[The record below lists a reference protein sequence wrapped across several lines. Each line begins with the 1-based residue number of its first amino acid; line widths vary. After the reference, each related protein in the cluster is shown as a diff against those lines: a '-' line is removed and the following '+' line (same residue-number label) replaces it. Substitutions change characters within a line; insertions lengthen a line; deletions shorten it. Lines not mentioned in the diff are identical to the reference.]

1 MSWSIK
7 RTHMPPSNLFLDIT
21 FHLDVIWTCLI
32 VSILFSVWF
41 NPDLCPFNSIW
52 PCPELLCLIPPRLV
66 VGTNPSIFG
75 APSPINESSRPQ
87 CWASTVTLGNQPTF
101 RLSASPFCLSDSSFR
116 LQGSL
121 FGDFNP
127 SNPMQLSSPGTET
140 SEQERKRK
148 WKFHAWRKVDT
159 SLSSIALYVFWYI
172 TPYFPHIYSQAIEKR
187 TPWQPTCII
196 VNQRK
201 TNEKRGKNENPTKHT
216 NPIQTLQISTL

>member
-1 MSWSIK
+1 
-7 RTHMPPSNLFLDIT
+7 MPPSNLFLDIT

-172 TPYFPHIYSQAIEKR
+172 TPYFPHIYFQDIDKKPPMTTNMHNSKSKKNKREKR
-187 TPWQPTCII
+187 QKWKPH
-196 VNQRK
+196 K
-201 TNEKRGKNENPTKHT
+201 TY
-216 NPIQTLQISTL
+216 